1 MHKLTDYAELLGG
14 IPQFRIVETI
24 SGRAPLYNVFG
35 QNDLLEDL
43 FGVESQKKDSKVI
56 RTTEQVTTLSTGNII
71 FSLISGTA
79 CIVSEKHKR
88 YLYTQNY
95 IKISPDSSIDP
106 KFLIYLL
113 NEEEMVRKQL
123 HFGLQGS
130 TTLKYTLKQLKC
142 LELPMLPSLEKQR
155 LIGDVY
161 LKQLKVQ
168 ALKCREAKAETKVVL
183 YKLEEVMR
191 NERGS
196 V

>member
-1 MHKLTDYAELLGG
+1 MHKLTDYVELFGG
-14 IPQFRIVETI
+14 IPQFRIVETG
-24 SGRAPLYNVFG
+24 SRRAPIYNIFG

-43 FGVESQKKDSKVI
+43 FGVDSAKMNSKVI

-79 CIVSEKHKR
+79 CIVSEKHKG

-95 IKISPDSSIDP
+95 IKIFPGSSIDP

-113 NEEEMVRKQL
+113 NEEKMVRKQFR
-123 HFGLQGS
+123 FGLQGS
-130 TTLKYTLKQLKC
+130 TTLKYTLKQLKG

-183 YKLEEVMR
+183 CKLEEVMR

>member
-1 MHKLTDYAELLGG
+1 MHKLTDYVELFGG
-14 IPQFRIVETI
+14 IPQFRIVETG
-24 SGRAPLYNVFG
+24 SRRAPIYNIFG

-43 FGVESQKKDSKVI
+43 FGVNSPKMNSKVI

-113 NEEEMVRKQL
+113 NEEEMVRKQF

-130 TTLKYTLKQLKC
+130 TTLKYTLKQLKG

-168 ALKCREAKAETKVVL
+168 ALKCREAKEETKVVL

>member
-14 IPQFRIVETI
+14 IPQFRIVETV

-142 LELPMLPSLEKQR
+142 LDLPMLPSLEKQR

>member
-1 MHKLTDYAELLGG
+1 M
-14 IPQFRIVETI
+14 
-24 SGRAPLYNVFG
+24 
-35 QNDLLEDL
+35 
-43 FGVESQKKDSKVI
+43 ESQKKDSKVI